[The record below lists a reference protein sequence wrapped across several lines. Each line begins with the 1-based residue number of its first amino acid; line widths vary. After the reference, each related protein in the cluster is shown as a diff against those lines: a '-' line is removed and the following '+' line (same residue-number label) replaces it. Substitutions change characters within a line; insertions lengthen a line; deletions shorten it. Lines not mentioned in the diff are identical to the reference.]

1 MTPMSRRPYDASRR
15 RAAAGRNQ
23 SAMLDAARTLFAEN
37 GYAATTLTQIA
48 ATAGV
53 SPASVAAAFGGKAGL
68 LRRLVDVGIVGDDQ
82 PVPLGERPEARRI
95 AAETDP
101 HRQIEQF
108 AALVAD
114 VHARLA
120 GLQGILAEAAGADE
134 QVRQDLVRMQRGRRA
149 GMAEFT
155 AVLAAAGHLRPGLGV
170 EKAADVVW
178 ALTEP
183 RLFVGLCHERGWSTR
198 SYAELLAGQL
208 AAALLAEPG
217 RGAHHDAASES
228 SE

>member
-1 MTPMSRRPYDASRR
+1 
-15 RAAAGRNQ
+15 
-23 SAMLDAARTLFAEN
+23 MLDAARTLFAEQ
-37 GYAATTLTQIA
+37 GYAGTTVTQIA

-53 SPASVAAAFGGKAGL
+53 SPASVSAAFGGKAGL
-68 LRRLVDVGIVGDDQ
+68 LRRLVDVGIVGDEQ
-82 PVPLGERPEARRI
+82 PVALGERPEARRI
-95 AAETDP
+95 AAEPDP
-101 HRQIEQF
+101 YRQVEQF

-134 QVRQDLVRMQRGRRA
+134 QVRTDLVRMQRGRHA
-149 GMAEFT
+149 GMAGFT
-155 AVLAAAGHLRPGLGV
+155 AVLAAAGHLRPGLD
-170 EKAADVVW
+170 EETATDVVW

-183 RLFVGLCHERGWSTR
+183 RLFIGLCHECGWST
-198 SYAELLAGQL
+198 SAYTELLTGQL

-217 RGAHHDAASES
+217 RPAHRDAASQP